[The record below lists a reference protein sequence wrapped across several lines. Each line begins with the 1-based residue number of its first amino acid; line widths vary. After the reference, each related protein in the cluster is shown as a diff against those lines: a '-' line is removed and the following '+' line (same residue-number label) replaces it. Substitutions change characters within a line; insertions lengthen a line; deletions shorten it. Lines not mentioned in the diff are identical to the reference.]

1 MTTRKSAVLGQKMDE
16 AIRTLKSGRQGP
28 EAVDSALSMLET
40 ALTLRGRPPRKP
52 MLALAGAMA
61 AQIEEAA
68 ASATNPDREAAL
80 RRRLYALYTATGRRD
95 CALESARRFQE
106 LTAKSADFR
115 IQAQG
120 LILLAKACYWADD
133 QRGALAFQRQ
143 ALDLA
148 ELAAARG
155 ELCLEDEK
163 YFNRHHTLWA
173 FRFAQNTCRWEEAA
187 LTFEKAVQA
196 TRSWNDP
203 AMLSESLIL
212 FAEARMF
219 QGEWS
224 ECERLAHECARAAMY
239 AHKGQQSCYPLW
251 LWGRSLV
258 HAGNIQKAVQE
269 ISRAIRVAHK
279 TGDAVGLSESLIALA
294 EAQAAQG
301 DNQTALKTAELAEQT
316 AAGAHLGINLA
327 QVRLWRAWI
336 EMQSDSRLAGRN
348 IEPLHAC
355 LAMFENLGVLSG
367 WVTALH
373 ALGHALALSGSP
385 ETARI
390 YLELAHGKFLRWN
403 MHWHAF
409 RAESSLHLTLG

>member
-1 MTTRKSAVLGQKMDE
+1 MTTRKSAVLEQKMEE
-16 AIRTLKSGRQGP
+16 ALKILKSGRQGP
-28 EAVDSALSMLET
+28 EAVDNALGQLEN

-52 MLALAGAMA
+52 LLALAGGMA
-61 AQIEEAA
+61 ADLEQEAGKA
-68 ASATNPDREAAL
+68 VNTDREAAL
-80 RRRLYALYTATGRRD
+80 RRRLYSLYTAIGLR
-95 CALESARRFQE
+95 ESAMKNARRFQE
-106 LTAKSADFR
+106 LTSRSADFR

-143 ALDLA
+143 ALDLV
-148 ELAAARG
+148 ELAAVRG

-163 YFNRHHTLWA
+163 YFNRHHALWA

-196 TRSWNDP
+196 ARSWNDP
-203 AMLSESLIL
+203 AMLSDSLIL
-212 FAEARMF
+212 YAEARMF

-224 ECERLAHECARAAMY
+224 ECERLAHECVRAAMY

-258 HAGNIQKAVQE
+258 YAGNAQKAVQE
-269 ISRAIRVAHK
+269 INRAIRVARK
-279 TGDAVGLSESLIALA
+279 TGDAVGLSEALIALA

-301 DNQTALKTAELAEQT
+301 DSQSALKTAELAEQT
-316 AAGAHLGINLA
+316 ATGARLGINLA
-327 QVRLWRAWI
+327 QVRLWRAWV

-348 IEPLHAC
+348 IEPLHAS
-355 LAMFENLGVLSG
+355 LATFESLGVLSG

-373 ALGHALALSGSP
+373 ALGHALALCGSP

-409 RAESSLHLTLG
+409 RAESSLRLTLG